1 MIVSEH
7 ARQQMLQSGIDESD
21 VRACLEHGELV
32 IKQVVKGEMRYGK
45 QPDLKDKRIIVIYTR
60 YDGDARIITTYSVK
74 RKRWQKT
81 N

>member
-1 MIVSEH
+1 MILSEH

-45 QPDLKDKRIIVIYTR
+45 QIELKNKNIIVIYTR
-60 YDGDARIITTYSVK
+60 RENEARVVTVYTIK
-74 RKRWQKT
+74 RKRWQQ
-81 N
+81 NS